1 MHTCMCTLAYVGE
14 FIYKHIHS
22 TRATYIHAHIHA
34 RAYTRIET
42 YVQTHA
48 KGRLTQMQR
57 GAYDSVQDI
66 QESLLQLYRCTS
78 YTHYLLCVPATVQ
91 SSP

>member
-1 MHTCMCTLAYVGE
+1 MYTLAYVGE
-14 FIYKHIHS
+14 FIYKHIYS
-22 TRATYIHAHIHA
+22 TSATYIHAHIHA

-57 GAYDSVQDI
+57 GAYDSVQDKT
-66 QESLLQLYRCTS
+66 EKK
-78 YTHYLLCVPATVQ
+78 
-91 SSP
+91 